1 MMKLKEALLRFVN
14 SKILSSSVVERST
27 VNRVVVGSKPT
38 WGEFTQKLCEIYTH
52 LSLSYKMK
60 NKFRPNLSRIE
71 EPSQQ
76 RWLGFYTKQGLS
88 RASKAGYFSQIFL
101 MLMLIRRQHM

>member
-1 MMKLKEALLRFVN
+1 
-14 SKILSSSVVERST
+14 
-27 VNRVVVGSKPT
+27 
-38 WGEFTQKLCEIYTH
+38 
-52 LSLSYKMK
+52 MK